1 MATILSLRAV
11 TTIARIEQL
20 ARVSTKLSFVKKR
33 HVCSARREEK
43 CKRKWGFLQPAKRG
57 RPPIYATE
65 EERKAAFRA
74 QQRVCM
80 KKHAERVKEAKRCML
95 EAQGQNLNVAVQT

>member
-1 MATILSLRAV
+1 MSAPCDAKRGA
-11 TTIARIEQL
+11 
-20 ARVSTKLSFVKKR
+20 ST
-33 HVCSARREEK
+33 RELVEM
-43 CKRKWGFLQPAKRG
+43 GFLQPAKRG

-95 EAQGQNLNVAVQT
+95 EAQSQNLDIAVQT

>member
-1 MATILSLRAV
+1 MSAPLDVKRSATTSELVEL
-11 TTIARIEQL
+11 
-20 ARVSTKLSFVKKR
+20 
-33 HVCSARREEK
+33 
-43 CKRKWGFLQPAKRG
+43 GFLQPAKRG

-95 EAQGQNLNVAVQT
+95 EAQGQNLGNAVQT